1 VEDTYH
7 KNDSILESERL
18 FRILTKLNTI
28 RSEAYMRGESEQFIL
43 GIIASTEVIRTEING
58 VPLRKNQSILPTE

>member
-1 VEDTYH
+1 MEDTYH

-58 VPLRKNQSILPTE
+58 VPLRKSQSISPTE

>member
-7 KNDSILESERL
+7 KNDSIVDSERL
-18 FRILTKLNTI
+18 FRILNKLNTI

-43 GIIASTEVIRTEING
+43 GILTSSEVVRAEING
-58 VPLRKNQSILPTE
+58 LPLRKSQSIPPTE